1 MEQIF
6 APWRIEWVVRD
17 PAEKTVDGCPF
28 CVLPDREDDRSNL
41 IVARSDHSFAILNN
55 YPYNPG
61 HLMVIPD
68 RHVGA
73 YEALTPAELF
83 DHARL
88 TQVAIEALEA
98 GLGPD
103 GLNTGMNLGAGAG
116 GSIGEH
122 LHTHLVPRWE
132 GDTNFMAVVGETNV
146 IVEAVAETY
155 DRLHSGFAAQPNAT
169 VEGEDRAVQ
178 VSFDAERADVDEIDE
193 DGFDGDG
200 TE

>member
-1 MEQIF
+1 MDQIF
-6 APWRIEWVVRD
+6 APWRIEWVEREED
-17 PAEKTVDGCPF
+17 PIDGCPF
-28 CVLPDREDDRSNL
+28 CALPAGEDDRESR
-41 IVARSDHSFAILNN
+41 IVARGEHAFVLLNN
-55 YPYNPG
+55 APYNPG
-61 HLMVIPD
+61 HVMVIPD

-98 GLGPD
+98 GLHPD

-116 GSIGEH
+116 GSIGAH

-155 DRLHSGFAAQPNAT
+155 DRLHAGFGSQPEAT
-169 VEGEDRAVQ
+169 VESEDRAVR
-178 VSFDAERADVDEIDE
+178 VSFDAERADGDEVDEFE
-193 DGFDGDG
+193 QRK
-200 TE
+200 